1 METNSQNRTFTISA
15 KASATQ
21 KAGYIQEANKY
32 NLSLSEW
39 MVSTLDMAI
48 NVYGEVNEPTS
59 QIKQYLEK
67 IRIKDEEISRI
78 SSDLEAEKFTS
89 KVKQA
94 KIIRQAKTIL
104 ELKTSNL
111 DSTALTRNKILE
123 SPKEEV
129 KNEKKS
135 TTTNNISDLISGA
148 AIIISAIALGRK

>member
-39 MVSTLDMAI
+39 MVSTLDISI
-48 NVYGEVNEPTS
+48 NVYGAVNEPTS
-59 QIKQYLEK
+59 QIKQYLEE

-78 SSDLEAEKFTS
+78 SSDLDAEKFTS
-89 KVKQA
+89 KIKQA
-94 KIIRQAKTIL
+94 KIIRHAKTIL
-104 ELKTSNL
+104 ELKTTNL

-123 SPKEEV
+123 SPKEEI
-129 KNEKKS
+129 KNEKNS
-135 TTTNNISDLISGA
+135 ITTNGIFGFISAVSILISV
-148 AIIISAIALGRK
+148 IALGKK